1 MGWICSH
8 NEERHTLS
16 LHPGHKVM
24 MMSAVN
30 PTGMMMMKQV
40 MMLGFYNDEDY
51 DNTLSPLQR
60 LSSTDNI

>member
-1 MGWICSH
+1 
-8 NEERHTLS
+8 
-16 LHPGHKVM
+16 

-51 DNTLSPLQR
+51 ENTLSPLQR

>member
-1 MGWICSH
+1 
-8 NEERHTLS
+8 
-16 LHPGHKVM
+16 

-30 PTGMMMMKQV
+30 PTGMMMMMKQM

-51 DNTLSPLQR
+51 ENTLSPLQR